1 MAPATDSQPQIKRK
15 IVVVRLISASF
26 RPVPGTHS
34 LLNGQS
40 SPRVVA
46 CYGPMVERCNLFAL
60 MRAFYWGS
68 RLYPRPAA
76 PYDRNPRRQMI
87 KESEELRLRPKVRT
101 SLLAV
106 ACALGLAACAGPQ
119 ATHIRSLPERVELT
133 GVPAFRGDT
142 YQGGPATLASML
154 SQQGIVITPG
164 LLEKPLR
171 LPQAQADLERN
182 MQGLAREYGMLV
194 YPLEARLPALLAQ
207 VAAGY
212 PVMVRITE
220 GSTLWAEPRYAVLVG
235 FNQRKHTLLLRVGRE
250 RRHLMEFGD
259 FESAWKDAGQWAVLV
274 QRPNQLPADV
284 NPQKWQQAADATARA
299 GQERAAAQAL
309 KVMADK
315 TAKP

>member
-1 MAPATDSQPQIKRK
+1 M
-15 IVVVRLISASF
+15 
-26 RPVPGTHS
+26 
-34 LLNGQS
+34 
-40 SPRVVA
+40 
-46 CYGPMVERCNLFAL
+46 
-60 MRAFYWGS
+60 
-68 RLYPRPAA
+68 
-76 PYDRNPRRQMI
+76 
-87 KESEELRLRPKVRT
+87 RLRPNVRT
-101 SLLAV
+101 SLLVV
-106 ACALGLAACAGPQ
+106 ACVLGLAACAGPQ
-119 ATHIRSLPERVELT
+119 ATNIRSLPERVELT

-164 LLEKPLR
+164 LLEKPLH

-194 YPLEARLPALLAQ
+194 YPLEAKLPALLAQ

-235 FNQRKHTLLLRVGRE
+235 FNQRKNTLLLRVGRE
-250 RRHLMEFGD
+250 RRRLMEFGD
-259 FESAWKDAGQWAVLV
+259 FESAWKDAGQWAVLI

-284 NPQKWQQAADATARA
+284 DPQKWQQAADATARA